1 MLTVYQGVVH
11 PWLCDAMGHLTTR
24 NYLAMFDDSGYHMF
38 FKVFRAAPVEGGENQ
53 SRQEGTGWADVRQV
67 IEYKDELRAGEIL
80 EIRAELRKIG
90 NKSITIFYE
99 MYNVA
104 TGSLSATLESTSVY
118 FDLVERK
125 AIPLTDEMRERAS
138 KHLVAE

>member
-1 MLTVYQGVVH
+1 MMQSVYKGVVH

-38 FKVFRAAPVEGGENQ
+38 FQVFRAAPVEEQ
-53 SRQEGTGWADVRQV
+53 SGRKDRGWADVRQI
-67 IEYKDELRAGEIL
+67 IEYKDELRAGEIV
-80 EIRAELRKIG
+80 EIKAELRKIG
-90 NKSITIFYE
+90 TKSVTFFYE

-104 TGSLSATLESTSVY
+104 NGSLSATLESTSVY

-125 AIPLTDEMRERAS
+125 AIPLTDEMKQRAS
-138 KHLVAE
+138 KHLVTE

>member
-1 MLTVYQGVVH
+1 MMQSVYKGVVH

-38 FKVFRAAPVEGGENQ
+38 FQVFRAAPVEEQ
-53 SRQEGTGWADVRQV
+53 SGRKDRGWADVRQI
-67 IEYKDELRAGEIL
+67 IEYKDELRAGEIV
-80 EIRAELRKIG
+80 EIKAKLRKVG
-90 NKSITIFYE
+90 NKSVTFFYE

-104 TGSLSATLESTSVY
+104 NGSLSATLESTSVY

-125 AIPLTDEMRERAS
+125 AIPLTEEMKQRAS

>member
-1 MLTVYQGVVH
+1 MLSVFKGVVH

-24 NYLAMFDDSGYHMF
+24 NYLAMFDDAGYHMF
-38 FKVFRAAPVEGGENQ
+38 FEVFRSKPVDEGGGEARKEN
-53 SRQEGTGWADVRQV
+53 TGWADVRQI

-80 EIRAELRKIG
+80 EIKAEVRKVG
-90 NKSITIFYE
+90 NKSVTFYYE

-118 FDLVERK
+118 FDLVARK
-125 AIPLTDEMRERAS
+125 GLALSDEMKARAS
-138 KHLVAE
+138 KHLATD